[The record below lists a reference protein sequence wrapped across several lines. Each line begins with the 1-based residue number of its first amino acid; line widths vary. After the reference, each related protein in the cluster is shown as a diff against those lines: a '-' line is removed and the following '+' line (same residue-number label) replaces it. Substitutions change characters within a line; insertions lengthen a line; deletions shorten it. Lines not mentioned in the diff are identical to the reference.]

1 MPARRF
7 PNSTPHTHT
16 YTCVGGRWFFIS
28 WTRTTAHHPL
38 SQRAK
43 RRFGRKMVWCSRIG
57 LQFGVVSL
65 QVCVIALTIF
75 ELFDDRRPSIVV
87 ASAASTAAAVPSPPS
102 IVSEPLP
109 VSPPAQSP
117 IARMTRLPA
126 AKSMVRN
133 TSLPLIMLVGP
144 PGSGH
149 ETLGLAL
156 MRLPDVL
163 PMTLV
168 QEQSFVHLW
177 WANGGRATEADTP
190 ADPAVLA
197 SAAETLRDWARQA
210 SASGRRLAFGG
221 RGCLRSAAEEGGDC
235 SWISGMGTQLGEP
248 TRGEALL
255 GGRALEWT
263 GEPFAFPFGGDP
275 AAEPRSQRPRYPRL
289 GDLQALCAA
298 AAPPLALRVLALR
311 RTPFSTFAHAAAE
324 RPAPFWRPTG
334 RPERLAH
341 LATLVRDG
349 GRRAAAQLQQLPPAM
364 VRIVDVDA
372 LLKGISAG
380 AAPGGAVEATV
391 ASAASEAMNSLGA
404 FTGISSGRL
413 LAALR
418 EAEASRAKALAHLSE
433 LLAAADGHLPSADET
448 QQVLRDALVA
458 ADAAAAAADAAAA
471 AAAGK
476 SGTAVTAVTVDGQ
489 ASGDDWERLVGPTAS
504 TPSGAVLAT
513 ARWQATAP
521 TLATTAAVTAAAAA
535 AAATAA
541 AIAAPS
547 ASASDGAAD
556 VLFTHVLNP
565 FFADS
570 AEHKLAMRLT
580 FASLAA
586 AAATAEA
593 QGVTVE
599 LLAAV
604 LPRDKGVVRA
614 SLPATEQLL
623 RTHSDGAP
631 SGAAQ
636 LASGA
641 ALKALQAAVRTAR
654 NIREVELSAS
664 ASLRTALPEVRH
676 KIDLPLLLDD
686 R

>member
-1 MPARRF
+1 MMPARRF
-7 PNSTPHTHT
+7 PNTKPHTHT
-16 YTCVGGRWFFIS
+16 YTCAGGRWFFIS
-28 WTRTTAHHPL
+28 WTCTTTHHPL
-38 SQRAK
+38 SKKGTLKAPHR
-43 RRFGRKMVWCSRIG
+43 RKMLCSRIG
-57 LQFGVVSL
+57 LQLGVVAL
-65 QVCVIALTIF
+65 QVCVIALTISSSSH
-75 ELFDDRRPSIVV
+75 LLDDRRPSIMV
-87 ASAASTAAAVPSPPS
+87 ASVASTAAAVPSPPS

-117 IARMTRLPA
+117 TARITRLPA

-221 RGCLRSAAEEGGDC
+221 RGCLRSTAEEGGDC
-235 SWISGMGTQLGEP
+235 SWISGMGTQLAP

-255 GGRALEWT
+255 SGRALEWT
-263 GEPFAFPFGGDP
+263 GEPFAFPLGGDP
-275 AAEPRSQRPRYPRL
+275 AAEPGSQRPRYPRL

-380 AAPGGAVEATV
+380 AAPGGAVDATV
-391 ASAASEAMNSLGA
+391 ASAASEAINALGA
-404 FTGISSGRL
+404 FTGISSRRL

-418 EAEASRAKALAHLSE
+418 EAEAADAKALAHLSE

-448 QQVLRDALVA
+448 QQVLRDAL
-458 ADAAAAAADAAAA
+458 AAAAADAAAA
-471 AAAGK
+471 GW
-476 SGTAVTAVTVDGQ
+476 SGPAVTVDGQ
-489 ASGDDWERLVGPTAS
+489 ASGDGDDWERLVGPTAS
-504 TPSGAVLAT
+504 TPSGAVLAM

-535 AAATAA
+535 AAASAA

-547 ASASDGAAD
+547 ANASDGAAD

-623 RTHSDGAP
+623 RAHSDGAH
-631 SGAAQ
+631 SDAAQ

-641 ALKALQAAVRTAR
+641 ALKALQAAVRSAR

-664 ASLRTALPEVRH
+664 ASLRTALPEVSH
-676 KIDLPLLLDD
+676 KIELPLLPDD

>member
-1 MPARRF
+1 MVL
-7 PNSTPHTHT
+7 HL
-16 YTCVGGRWFFIS
+16 VDV
-28 WTRTTAHHPL
+28 TTAHHPL
-38 SQRAK
+38 SKKGTFKAPHR
-43 RRFGRKMVWCSRIG
+43 RKMLCSRIG
-57 LQFGVVSL
+57 LQLGVVAL
-65 QVCVIALTIF
+65 QVCVIALTISSSSH
-75 ELFDDRRPSIVV
+75 LFDDRRPSIVV
-87 ASAASTAAAVPSPPS
+87 ASVASTAAAVPSPPS

-117 IARMTRLPA
+117 TARITRLPA

-133 TSLPLIMLVGP
+133 TSLSLIMFVGP

-190 ADPAVLA
+190 ADPVVLA

-221 RGCLRSAAEEGGDC
+221 RGCLRSTAEEGGDC
-235 SWISGMGTQLGEP
+235 SWISGMGTQLAP

-255 GGRALEWT
+255 SGRALEWT
-263 GEPFAFPFGGDP
+263 GEPFAFPFGDDP
-275 AAEPRSQRPRYPRL
+275 AAEPGSQRPRYPRL

-298 AAPPLALRVLALR
+298 AAPPLALQVLALR

-380 AAPGGAVEATV
+380 AVPGGAVDATV
-391 ASAASEAMNSLGA
+391 ASAASEAINALGA
-404 FTGISSGRL
+404 FTGISSRRL

-418 EAEASRAKALAHLSE
+418 EAEAADAKALAHLSE

-448 QQVLRDALVA
+448 QQVLRDAL
-458 ADAAAAAADAAAA
+458 AAAAADPAAT
-471 AAAGK
+471 GW

-489 ASGDDWERLVGPTAS
+489 ASGDGDDWERLVGPTAS
-504 TPSGAVLAT
+504 TPSGAVLAM

-623 RTHSDGAP
+623 RAHSDGAP

-641 ALKALQAAVRTAR
+641 ALKALQAAVRSAR
-654 NIREVELSAS
+654 SIREVELSAS
-664 ASLRTALPEVRH
+664 ASLRTALPEVSH
-676 KIDLPLLLDD
+676 KIDLPLLPDD